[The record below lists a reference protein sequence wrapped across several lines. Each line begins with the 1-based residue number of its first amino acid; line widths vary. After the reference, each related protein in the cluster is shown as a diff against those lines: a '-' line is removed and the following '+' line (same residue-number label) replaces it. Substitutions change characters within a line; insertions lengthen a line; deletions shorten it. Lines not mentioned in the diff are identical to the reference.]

1 MSYETFTWWPKELSC
16 RLNKWLLLGDYAI
29 WTVIVSEKSEMNTRI
44 HSKTQDRFF
53 WSNSCFT
60 VTSLSSKISFSSV
73 HTCTEEQCY
82 QISHGPLIH
91 KNNEKSKTRTT
102 QEQNSANA
110 YTWIHCG
117 MYILVTTTKKSI
129 FCSLKF

>member
-60 VTSLSSKISFSSV
+60 VTSLSSKIFFSSV
-73 HTCTEEQCY
+73 HTCTEKTVLSNFAWTANPQ
-82 QISHGPLIH
+82 
-91 KNNEKSKTRTT
+91 NNEKSKTKTT

-110 YTWIHCG
+110 YTWIDCG

-129 FCSLKF
+129 FYSLKF

>member
-53 WSNSCFT
+53 WSKSCFT

-73 HTCTEEQCY
+73 YTCTEKTVLSNFAWTANPQ
-82 QISHGPLIH
+82 
-91 KNNEKSKTRTT
+91 NNEKSKTKTT
-102 QEQNSANA
+102 QEQNSTNA
-110 YTWIHCG
+110 YTWIDCG

>member
-60 VTSLSSKISFSSV
+60 VTSLSSKIFFSSV
-73 HTCTEEQCY
+73 HTCTEKTVLSNFAWTANPQKQWKKQNE
-82 QISHGPLIH
+82 
-91 KNNEKSKTRTT
+91 NNTRTKQRQRVYMNT
-102 QEQNSANA
+102 LRYVHIGNNN
-110 YTWIHCG
+110 
-117 MYILVTTTKKSI
+117 KKVN

>member
-1 MSYETFTWWPKELSC
+1 MSFKTFTWWPKELSC

-60 VTSLSSKISFSSV
+60 VTSLSSKIFFSSV
-73 HTCTEEQCY
+73 HTCTEKTVVSNFAWTANPQ
-82 QISHGPLIH
+82 
-91 KNNEKSKTRTT
+91 NNEKRKTKTT
-102 QEQNSANA
+102 QEQNSAIA

-129 FCSLKF
+129 FVL